1 MDIKPVIGAAVGA
14 LIGAAIWAGISIVTG
29 YEVGIVAWGLGGL
42 VGFGAAMLK
51 GEGLAVGALCAVL
64 TLTSIFAGKMIAT
77 DWQIENEVEE
87 FIAETFNQEG
97 YDIAVI
103 EATLFAMLSEDEYP
117 EFMLEFGY
125 TAALDI
131 DEITQEELNEFSSW
145 AEPAMRE
152 FNEEMPS
159 YEDWRD
165 TEVAETRAVVEE
177 EVSIT
182 DVVIDDLT
190 VVDFVFA
197 FLGMGTAFT
206 MGASGGQREEN
217 EEEEEIAEDASA

>member
-42 VGFGAAMLK
+42 VGFGAVMLK
-51 GEGLAVGALCAVL
+51 GEGLALGGLCAVL
-64 TLTSIFAGKMIAT
+64 TLMSIFGGKMIAT
-77 DWQIENEVEE
+77 DWQIENEVGE
-87 FIAETFNQEG
+87 FIAETFNPEG
-97 YDIAVI
+97 YEAAKF

-117 EFMLEFGY
+117 EFMMDFGY

-131 DEITQEELNEFSSW
+131 DEITQEELDEFGSW
-145 AEPAMRE
+145 AEPAMQE
-152 FNEEMPS
+152 FIEEMPS
-159 YEDWRD
+159 YEDWRE
-165 TEVAETRAVVEE
+165 TEVAETLAVVEE

-206 MGASGGQREEN
+206 MGASGGQREED
-217 EEEEEIAEDASA
+217 EEEDEIVEDVEA

>member
-1 MDIKPVIGAAVGA
+1 MDIKPVIGAAVAA

-42 VGFGAAMLK
+42 VGFGAAML
-51 GEGLAVGALCAVL
+51 GGRGMATGALCAVL
-64 TLTSIFAGKMIAT
+64 TLTSIFAGKMFAT

-87 FIAETFNQEG
+87 FIAETFNPEG
-97 YDIAVI
+97 YEVAKF

-131 DEITQEELNEFSSW
+131 GEITQEEVDEFGSW

-159 YEDWRD
+159 YEEWRD

-177 EVSIT
+177 DVSIT
-182 DVVIDDLT
+182 EIVIDDLT

-206 MGASGGQREEN
+206 MGSSVRDVREED
-217 EEEEEIAEDASA
+217 EEEIVEDVDA